1 MSYIRP
7 LENESCLYIYPE
19 YGQIRFMSFP
29 NHSNE
34 VIPDEMLDIL
44 LARMPH
50 TEMVRRKEHGNM
62 LLRALDNLDYDFFK
76 KYKAFQNEGGENCE
90 ND

>member
-1 MSYIRP
+1 
-7 LENESCLYIYPE
+7 
-19 YGQIRFMSFP
+19 MSFP

-44 LARMPH
+44 LARMPY

-76 KYKAFQNEGGENCE
+76 KYKAFQNKGGENCE